1 MSNPVEP
8 YVMFRNVDKSYDGKT
23 NVVDGLDLDISKGE
37 FLTLLGPSGSGKTTT
52 LMMLA
57 GFEAPSAGTIQ
68 FDGKPITS
76 VPTYK
81 RDFGMV
87 FQNYALFPHMS
98 VAENLAFPLR
108 MRKFAKPDITVK
120 VKKTLD
126 IVQLGHLADRKPG
139 QLSGGQA
146 QRVALARSIV
156 FDPKMVLMDEPL
168 GALDKQLRE
177 HMQLEIKRLHHEL
190 DITMLYVTHD
200 QTEALTMSD
209 RIAVFNDGKIQ
220 QIGTPSQ
227 MYGSPQ
233 NKFVAGFMG
242 ENNALNGRISGT
254 GEDGLVSVHL
264 TDFDADMQAVSKEY
278 LQIGDTV
285 KLMVRPER
293 VRLVEEANAGGQA
306 DVFASNVTDTIYY
319 GDHVRLVFGSDPNS
333 ALTTRV
339 PHDSG
344 SRDWAKGDAVFLSW
358 EPQAAIV
365 FQP

>member
-1 MSNPVEP
+1 MSNSVEP
-8 YVMFRNVDKSYDGKT
+8 YVMFRNVNKSYDGKT
-23 NVVDGLDLDISKGE
+23 NVVDGLDLDIARGE

-87 FQNYALFPHMS
+87 FQNYALFPHMT

-108 MRKFAKPDITVK
+108 MRHVAKPEITAK
-120 VKKTLD
+120 VRKTLD

-177 HMQLEIKRLHHEL
+177 QMQLEIKRLHHEL

-209 RIAVFNDGKIQ
+209 RIAVFNDGRIQ

-227 MYGSPQ
+227 MYGAPE

-242 ENNALNGRISGT
+242 ENNCL
-254 GEDGLVSVHL
+254 DGKITHVTDDRLVSVHL
-264 TDFDADMQAVSKEY
+264 DEFDVEMRAVSSRDRKP
-278 LQIGDTV
+278 GDRV

-293 VRLVEEANAGGQA
+293 VRLVDEGSPHAFTAK
-306 DVFASNVTDTIYY
+306 VTDTIYY
-319 GDHVRLVFGSDPNS
+319 GDHVRLVFGLNPET

-339 PHDSG
+339 PQESQD
-344 SRDWAKGDAVFLSW
+344 RQWAEGDAVTLSW
-358 EPQAAIV
+358 DPQAAIV
-365 FQP
+365 FRP